1 MLRGKAKHE
10 RGIKNVWNR
19 RHSKFSYWKLT
30 LEEEPGE
37 SEGMGPV
44 STWKKLMWDRKACN
58 MCWTGLSHLNESSM
72 KWGQRHN
79 GGGRER
85 GGVVRHWDDFNSCVQ
100 LHGQKRRLRQDHIQ
114 VCWDQT
120 KGDVGKNRE
129 TGRSFCNNS
138 IYARDLTK
146 LEQWWCWEAIR
157 LWMYA
162 EDKTN
167 KGFWRMGCGIRKEE
181 SKKILKLC
189 QLEGW
194 NCYFLRWGKVWA
206 EFV

>member
-85 GGVVRHWDDFNSCVQ
+85 GGLYVIGMILTPAFSYMGKRGGWDRITSKCAEI
-100 LHGQKRRLRQDHIQ
+100 RLKGMWAKTGKLEGAFATIQ
-114 VCWDQT
+114 SMRGTWPSWSS
-120 KGDVGKNRE
+120 GDVEKPSDSGCMLK
-129 TGRSFCNNS
+129 
-138 IYARDLTK
+138 
-146 LEQWWCWEAIR
+146 IR
-157 LWMYA
+157 P
-162 EDKTN
+162 T
-167 KGFWRMGCGIRKEE
+167 RV
-181 SKKILKLC
+181 S
-189 QLEGW
+189 EGW
-194 NCYFLRWGKVWA
+194 GVGSEKRSPRRF
-206 EFV
+206 